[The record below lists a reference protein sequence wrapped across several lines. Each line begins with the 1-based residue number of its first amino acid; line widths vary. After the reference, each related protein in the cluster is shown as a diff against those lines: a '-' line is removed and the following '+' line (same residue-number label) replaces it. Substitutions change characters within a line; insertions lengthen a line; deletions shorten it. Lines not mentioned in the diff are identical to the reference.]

1 MPNETEAE
9 KKRAYHRE
17 YYRKHKDK
25 FRKKT
30 KCKICG
36 KMVAYDHKARHKQSK
51 YHQSRLKQTLAY
63 IKAHEKAT

>member
-17 YYRKHKDK
+17 YYRKHKAK
-25 FRKKT
+25 YRKKS

-36 KMVAYDHKARHKQSK
+36 KMVAHDHKARHKKSA
-51 YHQSRLKQTLAY
+51 YHTTRLKQTLAY
-63 IKAHEKAT
+63 IKANEKVE